1 MAKPPPPA
9 SSPFWTLFNAFGRL
23 QVRLL
28 HLTRGRFGGKLM
40 GVPVLVLHNRGRRSG
55 QARETPLMYLEDG
68 ADVVVVGS
76 KGGTDT
82 HPAWFHNLMAMSE
95 TEVEVGGVRRRV
107 RPRLANAEERARLW
121 PRLVELYP
129 RTRSTKLHEPG
140 DPGRRAQARRL
151 APGRVDGPLSDSR
164 AHSEDQSRRFP
175 AKGRGSPSL
184 MNPVAPRVARL
195 LCMESSSAVR

>member
-1 MAKPPPPA
+1 
-9 SSPFWTLFNAFGRL
+9 
-23 QVRLL
+23 
-28 HLTRGRFGGKLM
+28 
-40 GVPVLVLHNRGRRSG
+40 
-55 QARETPLMYLEDG
+55 MYLEDG

-129 RTRSTKLHEPG
+129 PYEEYQSFT
-140 DPGRRAQARRL
+140 
-151 APGRVDGPLSDSR
+151 SR
-164 AHSEDQSRRFP
+164 EIPVVVLKP
-175 AKGRGSPSL
+175 AG
-184 MNPVAPRVARL
+184 
-195 LCMESSSAVR
+195 

>member
-23 QVRLL
+23 QVRLM

-40 GVPVLVLHNRGRRSG
+40 GVPVLVLHHRGRRSG

-95 TEVEVGGVRRRV
+95 TEVEVGGQRRRV

-129 RTRSTKLHEPG
+129 PYAEYQSFT
-140 DPGRRAQARRL
+140 
-151 APGRVDGPLSDSR
+151 SR
-164 AHSEDQSRRFP
+164 EIPVVSLKP
-175 AKGRGSPSL
+175 AG
-184 MNPVAPRVARL
+184 
-195 LCMESSSAVR
+195 